1 MAYAISSISF
11 LALILLCLVLYYR
24 SRAKSSEKE
33 AEVASDSINRADERA
48 KSAEVASAVSDA
60 KAYQEAQER
69 AKDATVSESIASWD
83 AATARARMRT
93 D

>member
-1 MAYAISSISF
+1 MVYVISSISF

-33 AEVASDSINRADERA
+33 AGVASMQTERASERA
-48 KSAEVASAVSDA
+48 KSAEVASAA
-60 KAYQEAQER
+60 EAAERYQEAQER

-83 AATARARMRT
+83 AATARVRVRS